1 MPCGTIRTQHFL
13 LQPAKTPFPNNG
25 VFLQSEYTDKRDVQ
39 PSNAPLPIVSTL
51 PCILIF
57 FKDEQ
62 SEKTRSPIV
71 FRLFPIFTSVSLLQP
86 AYLQP
91 IITQYFIDNK
101 SEIWLLF
108 LIAHSKR

>member
-86 AYLQP
+86 AYLY
-91 IITQYFIDNK
+91 ITTSQHLTYKKVEKRSGIFDN
-101 SEIWLLF
+101 
-108 LIAHSKR
+108 

>member
-86 AYLQP
+86 AVS
-91 IITQYFIDNK
+91 II
-101 SEIWLLF
+101 S
-108 LIAHSKR
+108 